1 MTKYLKNL
9 ARLLLRDYSFYH
21 IYRRN
26 CTGEEPLLTKGLRF
40 ETIEKKEIDSAR
52 DRMIV
57 DQAWYHGQN
66 THAYACI
73 EGSRIVGLCF
83 FWYGDRYRKRNF
95 WPLTDH
101 EAKLVQLFVLPEM
114 RGQGIGNSLIQF
126 ATWDMSVREF
136 KHVYARI
143 WLSST
148 PSLRAFK
155 SAGWNRAATVIEIFL
170 RGRNKPFRIELGRPS
185 LKNGE
190 IKVNRSIPDHP

>member
-1 MTKYLKNL
+1 MTKYLKSL

-21 IYRRN
+21 IYARN
-26 CTGEEPLLTKGLRF
+26 CTGEKPLLTTGLRF
-40 ETIEKKEIDSAR
+40 ETIEKEEIDSAR

-73 EGSRIVGLCF
+73 KDSRIVGLCF
-83 FWYGDRYRKRNF
+83 FWYGERYRKRNF
-95 WPLTDH
+95 WPLTDQ

-114 RGQGIGNSLIQF
+114 RGQGIGKSLIQF
-126 ATWDMSVREF
+126 ATWDMSLREF
-136 KHVYARI
+136 KYVYARV
-143 WLSST
+143 WLSNT

-155 SAGWNRAATVIEIFL
+155 SAGWNRTATVIEFFL

-190 IKVNRSIPDHP
+190 IKLHPSIADHP

>member
-1 MTKYLKNL
+1 MTKYLKSF

-21 IYRRN
+21 IYRRD
-26 CTGEEPLLTKGLRF
+26 CTREEPLLTTGLRF

-52 DRMIV
+52 DRMIA

-83 FWYGDRYRKRNF
+83 FWYGERYKQRNF
-95 WPLTDH
+95 WPLTQQ

-114 RGQGIGNSLIQF
+114 RGQGIGKSLIQF
-126 ATWDMSVREF
+126 ATWDMSLREL
-136 KHVYARI
+136 KYVYARV
-143 WLSST
+143 WLSNT

-155 SAGWNRAATVIEIFL
+155 SAGWNRVATVIEIFL

-185 LKNGE
+185 LKNEE
-190 IKVNRSIPDHP
+190 IKVNHSIPDHP